1 MAAAAAGVVCG
12 RNERRDNN
20 GDGRGTSLLAECQ
33 RGEHFPGSEGEA
45 LYAQDAYDEA
55 LLWPPCAGG
64 AAAATRGGERKTASL
79 ASRAAEARVPAARIN
94 RHGLCCSPASERL
107 ASGRVED
114 SSRLC
119 LRDDAMRAC
128 PRATRRRGWRDA
140 CCRMRG
146 YQHERP

>member
-1 MAAAAAGVVCG
+1 MEACEPGQGLTAAAISSRRRLSHAAGAAAAAGVVCG

-64 AAAATRGGERKTASL
+64 AAAAVE
-79 ASRAAEARVPAARIN
+79 SRSPVA
-94 RHGLCCSPASERL
+94 HG
-107 ASGRVED
+107 ASGV
-114 SSRLC
+114 
-119 LRDDAMRAC
+119 
-128 PRATRRRGWRDA
+128 
-140 CCRMRG
+140 
-146 YQHERP
+146 RPTPVTSTPAGVS